1 LSAASKRIRTA
12 TLDVAYEESGAAD
25 GIPVFLMHG
34 WPYDPRCYDAVIAP
48 LCSAGARVIAP
59 YLRGFGPT
67 RFLSDKTP
75 RSGQQ
80 AVLGNDLRELM
91 DALAV
96 DRAVL
101 AGYDW
106 GGRAACIVAALW
118 PQRARGLVTVNA
130 YNIQNISN
138 SGIPA
143 APAQEHRLW
152 YQYYFQTERGQ
163 AGLKANRREL
173 CRLLWK
179 LWSPHWAF
187 DDATFERSAVSFDNA
202 DFIDVTIH
210 SYRHRYRN
218 APGDPS
224 LADIERQLAAQPK
237 IAVPAIA
244 LQGEADGV
252 HPTESSDKHAVFFS
266 GPYARRVL
274 PRIGHNPPQEDPRAF
289 ADAVL
294 ELMRA

>member
-1 LSAASKRIRTA
+1 
-12 TLDVAYEESGAAD
+12 
-25 GIPVFLMHG
+25 
-34 WPYDPRCYDAVIAP
+34 
-48 LCSAGARVIAP
+48 
-59 YLRGFGPT
+59 
-67 RFLSDKTP
+67 
-75 RSGQQ
+75 
-80 AVLGNDLRELM
+80 
-91 DALAV
+91 
-96 DRAVL
+96 
-101 AGYDW
+101 
-106 GGRAACIVAALW
+106 
-118 PQRARGLVTVNA
+118 
-130 YNIQNISN
+130 
-138 SGIPA
+138 
-143 APAQEHRLW
+143 
-152 YQYYFQTERGQ
+152 
-163 AGLKANRREL
+163 
-173 CRLLWK
+173 

-289 ADAVL
+289 ADAVN
-294 ELMRA
+294 